1 MEWGSGWGWGLSAT
15 TEVNYLKERYFT
27 ADRTVFFSITFVI
40 HVVVDVFNL
49 VDAQSKL
56 KKTKQILQIHNNMKF
71 SK

>member
-56 KKTKQILQIHNNMKF
+56 QKKKKSCKF
-71 SK
+71 TTI